1 MQTISSNAV
10 AGVERELDV
19 TDNSFLCSLFH
30 NASIMRICD
39 GALSIE
45 NDCFFKPEIKDF
57 KGKSKTRTSATIRV
71 YEGFSGRRSTFEF
84 KI

>member
-45 NDCFFKPEIKDF
+45 NDCFFKPEIKRFQREIKDQDLCNYL
-57 KGKSKTRTSATIRV
+57 GIRRFLRV
-71 YEGFSGRRSTFEF
+71 RVDV
-84 KI
+84 